1 MKFADETQAGPT
13 SRRMAISQS
22 PGDFSTQYHGR
33 SHKYHGRLS
42 PDKSSDMVLEY
53 FVNHLQSSHNL
64 ILSQSTHLVN

>member
-1 MKFADETQAGPT
+1 MQWA
-13 SRRMAISQS
+13 

-42 PDKSSDMVLEY
+42 PDKSSEMVLKY